1 MIRRRS
7 ERRALLN
14 AAYIPF
20 AIGGRGRMINNA
32 GPIRYTPWYKRN
44 TCANR
49 EAEERDVGHDD
60 RGWRK
65 DGGRGKKNGGERGP
79 DVSNEYL
86 IVNLRHFQ
94 RIPRLSAERMRAP
107 LDTVWPPRALSR
119 RVPYDA
125 TVPLPTR
132 STAIAL
138 AYAETRDRL

>member
-14 AAYIPF
+14 ATYIPF

-49 EAEERDVGHDD
+49 EAEDRDVGHD
-60 RGWRK
+60 RGLRG
-65 DGGRGKKNGGERGP
+65 DGGGRGP

-86 IVNLRHFQ
+86 IANPRHFQ

-107 LDTVWPPRALSR
+107 LDTVWPPARSR
-119 RVPYDA
+119 EPMPWFPYPRV
-125 TVPLPTR
+125 LP
-132 STAIAL
+132 
-138 AYAETRDRL
+138 